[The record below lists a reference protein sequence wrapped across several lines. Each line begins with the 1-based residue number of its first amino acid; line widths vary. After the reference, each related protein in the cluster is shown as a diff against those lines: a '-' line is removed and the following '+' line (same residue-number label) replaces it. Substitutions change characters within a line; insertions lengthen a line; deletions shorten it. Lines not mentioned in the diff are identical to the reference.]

1 MQNRIGLRVTYKNDN
16 SAFLL
21 ELSPFVIFDSDYALI
36 SCLLCKLNTLWNI
49 IMILGRNVEKDKAM
63 GRIQE

>member
-1 MQNRIGLRVTYKNDN
+1 MQNRIGLRVAYKNDN

-21 ELSPFVIFDSDYALI
+21 GLSPFVIFDSDYALI
-36 SCLLCKLNTLWNI
+36 SCLLYKLNTLWNI

-63 GRIQE
+63 GCIQE